1 MIIMIIGLILVYISS
16 VMMTMIYIREQRK
29 LRWYDFVVSCIPVV
43 RTIYI
48 SITVEEDQ

>member
-16 VMMTMIYIREQRK
+16 VMMTMIYIREQRRIK
-29 LRWYDFVVSCIPVV
+29 WFDWIIAFIPIV

-48 SITVEEDQ
+48 SITVEED